1 MFTTEYIVENLGSV
15 VTAELRMGC
24 CATAELF
31 HSRAVRFL
39 WELGIVKSSSMDE
52 FFIAVPRSARC
63 LHLPTFSNLTSLELC
78 VNYYTDQGMIA
89 YLLNICP
96 NLKCLL
102 IREVEGYNEQYLVVS
117 AA

>member
-1 MFTTEYIVENLGSV
+1 MITIFSPL
-15 VTAELRMGC
+15 
-24 CATAELF
+24 
-31 HSRAVRFL
+31 
-39 WELGIVKSSSMDE
+39 K
-52 FFIAVPRSARC
+52 VPRSARC